1 MPYSIIRPV
10 FLILLVMLGACRP
23 VEVAE
28 EPEAVTSNEAL
39 RQLYE
44 ADQQDRAD
52 WEQKSEE
59 QYDEVFARDKKR
71 RSQVDDILSTG
82 DARTAED
89 YYHAAMVYQHGEDS
103 TDFRKAYEAARQAV
117 ALDSTHAL
125 AGWLSAASW
134 DRYQLSLGNLQW
146 YGTQYA
152 EQDSLLQLRPIDTTR
167 VTDQERQRLGVFPLQ
182 QTRAILHC
190 TNTEENMTLG
200 DCMIKQLEQNAP
212 GSDG

>member
-52 WEQKSEE
+52 WEQKNEE
-59 QYDEVFARDKKR
+59 
-71 RSQVDDILSTG
+71 
-82 DARTAED
+82 
-89 YYHAAMVYQHGEDS
+89 
-103 TDFRKAYEAARQAV
+103 
-117 ALDSTHAL
+117 
-125 AGWLSAASW
+125 
-134 DRYQLSLGNLQW
+134 
-146 YGTQYA
+146 QYA
-152 EQDSLLQLRPIDTTR
+152 EQDSLLQRQPIDITR